1 MAKCN
6 GLTGLA
12 VKGLRSESE
21 CVPLLHVSACQSDA
35 LVSMSGLRC
44 LIQGALYNELK
55 DSSAAE
61 KVRDILLLVCCC
73 VTVER

>member
-1 MAKCN
+1 
-6 GLTGLA
+6 
-12 VKGLRSESE
+12 
-21 CVPLLHVSACQSDA
+21 
-35 LVSMSGLRC
+35 MSGLRC